1 MPLVVA
7 MDRVTGLRPILGLFE
22 GVCSGAADGY
32 ARMANRPAMT
42 LFHLGPGFAN
52 GIANLHNA
60 RRARSPVLN
69 VIGDHATWH
78 ASADAPLSTDIV
90 SLAWPVSAW
99 LRTVRRA
106 SSVAADTVEAVASA
120 GHCPGRIATLIVPSD
135 CLSDPADGPA
145 QPRAI
150 AAAARVPDA
159 ATRAAAEQLRQ
170 GEHCVLFLGGAGLRE
185 QALNTAARIAA
196 ATGCGLMCETLPARL
211 ERGRGRPALSR
222 LPYFPEQALA
232 ALSRFSSMLL
242 AGAPA
247 PVAFFGYPNQPSSL
261 VPEGMK
267 TTILAEPEQ
276 DVVGALEA
284 LADLIRVPRAPAMLR
299 DPDPPSAPRGALTAG
314 AIGTAFS
321 TLAPEHTIVVDEGA
335 TAGFDFFTSSGAA
348 PPHTY
353 LTLTGGAIGYGLP
366 AAVGAAVA
374 CPDRQVVCLEAD
386 GSGMYTLQA
395 LWTAAREELN
405 LVTLICNNR
414 KYHILRLELARGGIT
429 EPGPHATSLTSLA
442 NPDIHWADLARGV
455 GVEAVRVETAE
466 SLTRELARAVKE
478 SGPRVI
484 EMLI

>member
-7 MDRVTGLRPILGLFE
+7 MDRITGLRPILGLFE

-52 GIANLHNA
+52 GIANFHNA

-78 ASADAPLSTDIV
+78 AAADAPLSTDIV
-90 SLAWPVSAW
+90 SLARPVSGWIRA
-99 LRTVRRA
+99 VRRA
-106 SSVAADTVEAVASA
+106 GSVAADTADAVASA
-120 GHCPGRIATLIVPSD
+120 GHCPGHIATLIVPSD
-135 CLSDPADGPA
+135 CLSDPAEGPA
-145 QPRAI
+145 QPRAV
-150 AAAARVPDA
+150 APPPRVSDE
-159 ATRAAAEQLRQ
+159 ATRAAAEVLRQ
-170 GEHCVLFLGGAGLRE
+170 GEQCVLFLGGSGLRE
-185 QALNTAARIAA
+185 EALKTAARIAA
-196 ATGCGLMCETLPARL
+196 ATGCRLMCETLPARL
-211 ERGRGRPALSR
+211 ERGRGRLSLSR
-222 LPYFPEQALA
+222 LPYFPDQALE

-242 AGAPA
+242 AGAPP
-247 PVAFFGYPNQPSSL
+247 PVAFFGYANQPSSL

-267 TTILAEPEQ
+267 TAILAEPEQ
-276 DVVGALEA
+276 DVAGALET
-284 LADLIRVPRAPAMLR
+284 LAELIRAPRASAMLR
-299 DPDPPSAPRGALTAG
+299 DPDSPSAPCGALTPG
-314 AIGTAFS
+314 AIGSAFS
-321 TLAPEHTIVVDEGA
+321 TLAPEHTILVDEGA
-335 TAGFDFFTSSGAA
+335 TAGFNFFTSTAAA

-374 CPDRQVVCLEAD
+374 CPDRKVVCLEAD
-386 GSGMYTLQA
+386 GCGMYTLQA
-395 LWTAAREELN
+395 LWTAAREKLD

-414 KYHILRLELARGGIT
+414 EYRILRIELARGGT
-429 EPGPHATSLTSLA
+429 PEPGPHATSLTSLA
-442 NPDIHWADLARGV
+442 HPEIHWAELARGM

-484 EMLI
+484 EMLM